1 MDCKNRFTRTVLLG
15 ISSICLV
22 AALEAAPRVAS
33 IATFSGKV
41 MVRRAETKE
50 IEAIQRRRT
59 PLFQGDEVRTATDAS
74 ATILFADGSRV
85 DVGPR
90 SGIKL
95 NVSGRNREIKVTQGS
110 LKSDIKKLPG
120 MKTSFRTP
128 SGVAAVKGTLVDCV
142 VKEDNKIEIA
152 ADLGL
157 LTHEIGETT
166 TSVDLDKG
174 RRLEI
179 GFQKESGTVMSKSLI
194 GDIDVKTKNLTT
206 ELKEKVEVETKVDN
220 SSDKVTLGVIDGS
233 AKTSTERGTQFLM
246 DKGDEVDFVESAT
259 GTTATVVQGQVTIID
274 VTGSRSKLKMGETT
288 VELPGYWL
296 EPETPEGPEVMI
308 PPGT

>member
-1 MDCKNRFTRTVLLG
+1 MDCKNRFARTVLLG

>member
-1 MDCKNRFTRTVLLG
+1 MDCKNRFARTVLLG

-259 GTTATVVQGQVTIID
+259 GTTATVGQGQVTIID
-274 VTGSRSKLKMGETT
+274 VTGSRSKLKRGETT

>member
-1 MDCKNRFTRTVLLG
+1 MNGKIHFIRTVLLG
-15 ISSICLV
+15 FSAVCLV

-41 MVRRAETKE
+41 MVRRAETKK
-50 IEAIQRRRT
+50 IELIKRRRT
-59 PLFQGDEVRTATDAS
+59 PLFQGDEIRTAMDAA

-85 DVGPR
+85 DIGSR

-95 NVSGRNREIKVTQGS
+95 NVSGRNREIKVTEGS

-120 MKTSFRTP
+120 MRTSFRTP

-142 VKEDNKIEIA
+142 VKEDNKIEIG

-166 TSVDLDKG
+166 TSADLDKG

-179 GFQKESGTVMSKSLI
+179 GFQKESGTVLSKSLI

-206 ELKEKVEVETKVDN
+206 ELKEKVEVETVVDN
-220 SSDKVTLGVIDGS
+220 SSDKVRLGVVDGS
-233 AKTSTERGTQFLM
+233 AKTATERGTQFLM
-246 DKGDEVDFVESAT
+246 SQGDQVDFVESAT
-259 GTTATVVQGQVTIID
+259 GTTATVVQGQVTVID
-274 VTGSRSKLKMGETT
+274 VTGTRTKLKRGETT